1 MMSRADSHWK
11 NLFNPSHEHN
21 KGEKASYLNRYR
33 KTMRQNSVPIHNKKK
48 FSRVGIE
55 GKLPNLLNN
64 ICKNP

>member
-21 KGEKASYLNRYR
+21 KASYLNRYR

-48 FSRVGIE
+48 IQQSRNRRE
-55 GKLPNLLNN
+55 TPQSLK
-64 ICKNP
+64 